1 MTHSTP
7 GLRVEVLTSVG
18 ELHAIT
24 DEWSDL
30 VDHDERASPFQDHQW
45 LLSWMMSAM
54 PSSEE
59 VAVLTVRD
67 VQRRL
72 VAIMPL
78 CGDATTLRW
87 LGDGSSDH
95 LDAIVRNGWEDDAH
109 RTIARSL
116 SAMGV
121 ALHLRDVP
129 EGGHMIDVA
138 ARLPSDQVRATRG
151 SASLFVRGTDLDT
164 ILAGLDR
171 RRRES
176 ARRTLRR
183 MAADGLRWTTVA
195 AERSAVDAATH
206 RWVRLHRA
214 YWAGRGLIPAHATA
228 AFEQLI
234 AQAVKGWTTP
244 ERQSGIHELL
254 TPDGSVLVSDL
265 LLVSEERVVVSY
277 LFGATPEAR
286 SRYEINTVLMKNWLE
301 VAGRTG
307 ADGVWL
313 GRGDE
318 PYKLKWRPAAAATI
332 HLRVNGRQ
340 G

>member
-1 MTHSTP
+1 MTRSSP
-7 GLRVEVLTSVG
+7 GLRAEVLTTAA

-24 DEWSDL
+24 EEWSDL
-30 VDHDERASPFQDHQW
+30 VDHDARASPFQDHQW
-45 LLSWMMSAM
+45 LLSWMTSVM

-59 VAVLTVRD
+59 VVVLTVRD
-67 VQRRL
+67 AQCRL
-72 VAIMPL
+72 VAMVPL
-78 CGDATTLRW
+78 CGDAATLRW
-87 LGDGSSDH
+87 LGDESSDH
-95 LDAIVRNGWEDDAH
+95 LDAIVRNGWEDEAH

-121 ALHLRDVP
+121 ALYLRDVP
-129 EGGHMIDVA
+129 EGGHMLDVA
-138 ARLPSDQVRATRG
+138 ARLPSDQVRTTRG
-151 SASLFVRGTDLDT
+151 SASLFVCGTDLDT

-183 MAADGLRWTTVA
+183 MTDDGLRWTTVDPK
-195 AERSAVDAATH
+195 RSAVDVATQ

-214 YWAGRGLIPAHATA
+214 YWARRSLIPAHATT

-234 AQAVKGWTTP
+234 AQAVKGWTTS
-244 ERQSGIHELL
+244 ERQSGIHELV

-265 LLVSEERVVVSY
+265 LLVSDERIVVSY
-277 LFGATPEAR
+277 LFGATAEAR

-301 VAGRTG
+301 VARRTG
-307 ADGVWL
+307 ADRVWL

-318 PYKLKWRPAAAATI
+318 PYKLKWRPDATSTI
-332 HLRVNGRQ
+332 HLLVNGRQ